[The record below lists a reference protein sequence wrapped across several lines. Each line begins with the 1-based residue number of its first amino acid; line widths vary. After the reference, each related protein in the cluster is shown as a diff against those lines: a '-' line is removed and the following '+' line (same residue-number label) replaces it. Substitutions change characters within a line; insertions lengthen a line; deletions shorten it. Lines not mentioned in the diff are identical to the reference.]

1 MSTIEEIYNNITE
14 EELVEIET
22 MAGLFFD
29 LKSICIAMGWN
40 EDMLEYFALSV
51 LTMNIN
57 DKLYCAYFKG
67 RLESEIELRQ
77 SIKQA
82 SKNGSNPAQNTL
94 RDFMNNSKL

>member
-1 MSTIEEIYNNITE
+1 MSTTEEIYKDITAE
-14 EELVEIET
+14 QLTEVEL

-29 LKSICIAMGWN
+29 LRSICIAMGWD
-40 EDMLEYFALSV
+40 EEMLENFALSI
-51 LTMNIN
+51 LTMDIN

-67 RLESEIELRQ
+67 RLESEVELRQ

-94 RDFMNNSKL
+94 REFMTQSKI